1 MSLEKLIEASHHYGN
16 DSAMV
21 LLGGGNTSYK
31 DGNTLYVKASGYSLG
46 SIEPKGFVRMDL
58 QKMQGIWS
66 RQYSLDDNE
75 REDQVLSDMMDCR
88 LAGESAR
95 PSVEALLHALLP
107 FTYVVHLHPALVNGV
122 TCARQGEKTICHL
135 FPSSLWL
142 GLVKPGYILAETVKK
157 AMAERFAAKG
167 ETPQVI
173 FLQNHGLFVG
183 ADNLAEVQ
191 RLYDDIIGCIQKEV
205 TRNPDFTP
213 LQMDGHKAEKVV
225 ASLKKVYQ
233 GTVVVALNKEF
244 QRILGDD
251 KSFYPVSSAFTP
263 DHIVYSGFKPLWVGI
278 LPNETDVGA
287 AVLKAYER
295 YVGQYGAGPKI
306 ICVQN
311 LGVFAFG
318 ENALKLFTDTVAVSV
333 YSESFG
339 GPLFMDE
346 AMIDFIR
353 TWEVEKYRSSIV
365 SK

>member
-1 MSLEKLIEASHHYGN
+1 MSFETLIEASHHYGN
-16 DSAMV
+16 NPAMV

-31 DGNTLYVKASGYSLG
+31 EGNTMYVKASGHSLG
-46 SIEPKGFVRMDL
+46 SIGPQGFVKMDL
-58 QKMQGIWS
+58 VKMQGIWS
-66 RQYSLDDNE
+66 KAYASDDNE
-75 REDQVLSDMMDCR
+75 REDQVLKDMMDCR
-88 LAGESAR
+88 LPGETAR

-122 TCARQGEKTICHL
+122 TCSKDGEKAIERM

-142 GLVKPGYILAETVKK
+142 GLVKPGYILADTVKK
-157 AMAERFAAKG
+157 AMANRLADSG

-173 FLQNHGLFVG
+173 FLQNHGVFVG
-183 ADNLAEVQ
+183 ADSLSEVQ
-191 RLYDDIIGCIQKEV
+191 RLYDGIIGCIQKEI
-205 TRNPDFTP
+205 TRSPDFTP
-213 LQMDGHKAEKVV
+213 LPMNGDAVERV
-225 ASLKKVYQ
+225 AACMKDVYQ
-233 GTVVVALNKEF
+233 GTVSVALNKEF
-244 QRILGDD
+244 ERILRDD

-263 DHIVYSGFKPLWVGI
+263 DHIVYSGFKPLWVEFPGD
-278 LPNETDVGA
+278 EASVGS
-287 AVLKAYER
+287 AVLQAYELFES
-295 YVGQYGAGPKI
+295 QYGSAPKI

-311 LGVFAFG
+311 LAVFALG

-353 TWEVEKYRSSIV
+353 TWEVEKYRSSIG

>member
-1 MSLEKLIEASHHYGN
+1 MSLETLIEASHYYGN
-16 DSAMV
+16 DSSMV

-31 DGNTLYVKASGYSLG
+31 EGNTLYVKASGYSLG
-46 SIEPKGFVRMDL
+46 TIGPQGFVRMDL
-58 QKMQGIWS
+58 AKMQGIWS
-66 RQYSLDDNE
+66 KSYALDDAE
-75 REDQVLSDMMDCR
+75 REDQVLKDMMGCR
-88 LAGESAR
+88 LPGETAR

-122 TCARQGEKTICHL
+122 TCSLKGEQTITRM

-142 GLVKPGYILAETVKK
+142 GLIKPGYILAETVKK
-157 AMAERFAAKG
+157 AMASRLADRG

-173 FLQNHGLFVG
+173 FLQNHGVFVG
-183 ADNLAEVQ
+183 ADSLAEVQ
-191 RLYDDIIGCIQKEV
+191 RLYEGIIGCIQKEI
-205 TRNPDFTP
+205 TRCPDFTP
-213 LQMDGHKAEKVV
+213 LQMDGLKVEKVI
-225 ASLKKVYQ
+225 ASLKEVYQ
-233 GTVVVALNKEF
+233 GTVSVALNKEF
-244 QRILGDD
+244 QKILRDE

-263 DHIVYSGFKPLWVGI
+263 DHIVYSGFKPLWVEI
-278 LPNETDVGA
+278 PNEEANVGS
-287 AVLKAYER
+287 AVLQAYEL
-295 YVGQYGAGPKI
+295 YGSQYGSVPKI

-311 LGVFAFG
+311 LAVFAFG

-353 TWEVEKYRSSIV
+353 TWEVEKYRSSIG